1 MKISAGSSS
10 DPGLED
16 EFIVC
21 YWEERGGGL
30 SYHPEISPDS
40 LTLEQLAADIIEV
53 THYLRQRFGQDRIYL
68 AAHSG
73 GTAFAIEVAARAPEL
88 YHAYIGIAQ
97 ITRQTESEKI
107 AYRFLLDEY
116 LAAGNKKMVDKLK
129 RYPVLDDDAY
139 VLPFFKSMVRDQ
151 AMHQL
156 GVGTM
161 RTMKSVEKD
170 VVLPIMLCKA
180 YTAREKM
187 GLWKSKF
194 SLITKTQLAEQLIA
208 TDLTARVTG
217 LEIPVYFFS
226 GAYDLTVNHELSKSY
241 LNQLK
246 APVKGFYTFENSA
259 HSPNFEEPEKMM
271 EIIRKDVLRAENK
284 LADQQ

>member
-284 LADQQ
+284 LADKQ